1 MNQKQNFLQLPF
13 EFDINKLVKDLSL
26 VNSDEWI
33 FHPNVQAYSGLWE
46 ISSLCSVS
54 GDIKDIV
61 AVENQEY
68 IATKLLERSS
78 YINTILNTFQTKIE
92 AVRFMKLGAN
102 SIIKEHCD
110 KGSCFE
116 EGYARL
122 HIPITSNDDVR
133 FILSGENYKMKL
145 GRCYYIDA
153 NNFHSVINNGNE
165 DRVHLLIDCH
175 VNEWLEKIF
184 KKAGFEKTIY
194 KYGDKTI
201 TDDNVDDIILSFL
214 SMNTEISLEMAK
226 ELQEKKDK
234 NVS

>member
-1 MNQKQNFLQLPF
+1 MNVKQDFLKLPF
-13 EFDINKLVKDLSL
+13 QFSIDKLIKDLSI
-26 VNSDEWI
+26 VNSNEWTS
-33 FHPNVQAYSGLWE
+33 HPNKQAYSGVWK
-46 ISSLCSVS
+46 ISSLTSPS
-54 GDIKDIV
+54 GNIKDIV

-68 IATKLLERSS
+68 ISTELLDRSS

-122 HIPITSNDDVR
+122 HIPITTNDNVE
-133 FILSGENYKMKL
+133 FLLSGQNVKMDV
-145 GRCYYIDA
+145 GHCYYIDA
-153 NNFHSVINNGNE
+153 NNPHSVINNGDK

-175 VNEWLEKIF
+175 VNDWLEEIF
-184 KKAGFEKTIY
+184 IKVGFEKTIY

-201 TDDNVDDIILSFL
+201 TDENVDDIISSFL

-226 ELQEKKDK
+226 ELQDKKDK